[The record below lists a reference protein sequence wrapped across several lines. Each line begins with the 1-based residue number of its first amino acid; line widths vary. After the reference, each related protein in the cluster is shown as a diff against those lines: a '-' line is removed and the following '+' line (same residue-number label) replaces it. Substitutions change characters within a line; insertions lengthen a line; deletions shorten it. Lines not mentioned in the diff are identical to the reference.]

1 MSLPGEFEKQSFVQM
16 IFPHALSDWS
26 PYLEEACRSFASIA
40 EAVSRFEPCLIV
52 CDDIERVRSYFPA
65 CNNLCFIQYQ
75 SDDTWARDCSGI
87 TVIEDGKP
95 VILDFNFNGWGNK
108 FEAARDNNM
117 TASIKNIYGAE
128 VKKVDFTLEG
138 GAVESNGSGTLLTT
152 SRCLQNKNRNPSLS
166 SKQIESVLK
175 KQFGLH
181 TIHWLHN
188 GYLAGDDTDSHI
200 DTLAR
205 FIDKNTIMYLQ
216 CTDRSDEHFTALAEM
231 QKELQ
236 AFKNENGKPYHLVP
250 LPMTDAIYYENE
262 RLPATYANFLIVN
275 GAVLVPTYNDR
286 HDKEALEI
294 FRENFPDREIIAID
308 CSVLIRQYGSLHCVT
323 MQFPQNV
330 ILNSK

>member
-1 MSLPGEFEKQSFVQM
+1 MPGEFEKQSFVQM
-16 IFPHALSDWS
+16 IFPHAMSDWS

-65 CNNLCFIQYQ
+65 RNNLCFIEYQ

-236 AFKNENGKPYHLVP
+236 AFKNENGKPYRLVP